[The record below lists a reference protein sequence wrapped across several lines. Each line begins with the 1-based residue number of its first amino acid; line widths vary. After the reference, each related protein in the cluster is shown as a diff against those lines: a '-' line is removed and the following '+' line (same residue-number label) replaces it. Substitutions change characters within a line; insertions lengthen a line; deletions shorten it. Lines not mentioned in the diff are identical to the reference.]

1 MLPALLTL
9 ASVLINRGA
18 LTTTTAPELAA
29 DVAEVAA
36 AEPPLFDGEGARE
49 KTARLLLVWSSR
61 ESGGQT
67 AAIGDCAPGKRTIA
81 TCRSFGAM
89 QLQRLWLG
97 VLDLSPEDVLEDR
110 RLALRSGLS
119 VLRQLRDRCGSVRAG
134 LRAYAA
140 GTCAGTIRAR
150 ALVDARCAESG
161 AC

>member
-18 LTTTTAPELAA
+18 LAATTAPELAA

-36 AEPPLFDGEGARE
+36 AEPPLFDGPTARE

-89 QLQRLWLG
+89 QLQRLWLHE
-97 VLDLSPEDVLEDR
+97 LDLEPADVLEDR
-110 RLALRSGLS
+110 KLALRSGLD
-119 VLRQLRDRCGSVRAG
+119 VFRRLRDRCGSVRAG
-134 LRAYAA
+134 LRAYASGSCV
-140 GTCAGTIRAR
+140 GTTRAR
-150 ALVDARCAESG
+150 TLVEARCAESG